1 MRNHFDFVSS
11 SRGYLREDETD
22 EKNEIP
28 CSGPEQDT
36 PNRSILGQAFPSR
49 HPDNAPGQDPCLSRK
64 RDVRR
69 IVSPYFRCCP
79 LVSAANSRQC
89 SFKNLDAETSSDT
102 ECSVSEMSS
111 HCHPREKGTD
121 HRSRSVP
128 IFRSQ
133 RLAISVK
140 RVFDGRSRIGAL
152 RDDGRKV
159 CRGRLK
165 IDLKRVH
172 DSS

>member
-1 MRNHFDFVSS
+1 MTLKRTFS
-11 SRGYLREDETD
+11 
-22 EKNEIP
+22 
-28 CSGPEQDT
+28 
-36 PNRSILGQAFPSR
+36 GQAFPSR
-49 HPDNAPGQDPCLSRK
+49 HPDNAPGQDPCLSRT